1 MQLISFDKYDILELF
16 LKNGFDVNR
25 TLYFDGKEH
34 NLLFYI
40 SERIHSVS
48 GSNIHSILKYG
59 INIDSKLKFNIDY
72 EYRVQNIFGFYDK
85 ISSSKENS
93 IFDLLIKKIINYNF
107 EYHLIMFEI
116 IFNYYC
122 NIKENILLLKKCIN
136 NLNEDSFRILAND
149 DDIKIIKIIKTIISF
164 CYFNKDEF
172 FKSIFFIKLSHYK
185 LSYRTRIIIN
195 SIYDSNQYVLR
206 SMEKRYCFNH
216 FYELIKEKKYKKI
229 KDVLDDMFDINYQVP
244 DALKTPLM
252 IASQYGINDKKLFD
266 LLMKYNPNK
275 DLQDKTNSTAL
286 HIACK
291 YNNGKMIPR
300 LVTEKNINMKD
311 INGKTPLMIAVEEK
325 SSECIKI
332 LLSDDC
338 MIFNVDIN
346 VKDYNGNSPL
356 VNVIIKFNK
365 SNELE
370 ELIDLLIEKGADKDE
385 VNYNN
390 LTALYNACKYNHYK
404 LIPKLIT

>member
-1 MQLISFDKYDILELF
+1 
-16 LKNGFDVNR
+16 
-25 TLYFDGKEH
+25 
-34 NLLFYI
+34 
-40 SERIHSVS
+40 
-48 GSNIHSILKYG
+48 
-59 INIDSKLKFNIDY
+59 
-72 EYRVQNIFGFYDK
+72 
-85 ISSSKENS
+85 
-93 IFDLLIKKIINYNF
+93 
-107 EYHLIMFEI
+107 
-116 IFNYYC
+116 
-122 NIKENILLLKKCIN
+122 
-136 NLNEDSFRILAND
+136 
-149 DDIKIIKIIKTIISF
+149 
-164 CYFNKDEF
+164 
-172 FKSIFFIKLSHYK
+172 
-185 LSYRTRIIIN
+185 
-195 SIYDSNQYVLR
+195 
-206 SMEKRYCFNH
+206 
-216 FYELIKEKKYKKI
+216 
-229 KDVLDDMFDINYQVP
+229 MFDINYQGP
-244 DALKTPLM
+244 DTLKTLLM

-275 DLQDKTNSTAL
+275 DLQDKTKSTAL